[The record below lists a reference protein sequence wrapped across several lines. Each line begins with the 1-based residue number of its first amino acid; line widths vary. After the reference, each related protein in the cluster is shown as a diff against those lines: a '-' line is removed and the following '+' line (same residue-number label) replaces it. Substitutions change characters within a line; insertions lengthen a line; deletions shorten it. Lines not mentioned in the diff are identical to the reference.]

1 MKSVCIGDMKLEVPI
16 IQGGM
21 GVGISL
27 GNLAGHVAKN
37 GGMGVISTAHPGYR
51 AEDFEKNPVEVNKR
65 ELAKE
70 IQKAKEIA
78 KGKGMVAI
86 NAMVA
91 ITDYAQMVEVAIK
104 NKIDAIISGAG
115 LPMNLP
121 GFVKGTKVKIAPIV
135 SSGKAARL
143 ICKTWDRR
151 YHVAPDFVV
160 IEGSEA
166 GGHLGFHKEDVLN
179 KTTAKL
185 ADIFKEV
192 KETIQPFVEKY
203 QKEIPIFVAGGVY
216 DANDIKQFVDLG
228 VDGVQMATRF
238 ICTEECDADIKY
250 KEAFINAKKEDIEI
264 VKSPVGMPGR
274 AIMTKLTERLKNEE
288 RIPVKRCYNCLVPC
302 DVKTTPYCI
311 SSALIN
317 AAKGNLDEGLVF
329 SGSNG
334 YRNDKIV
341 TVKELMDELKEG
353 FK

>member
-51 AEDFEKNPVEVNKR
+51 AEDFEKNPTEFNKR

-192 KETIQPFVEKY
+192 KETLQPFVEKY

-216 DANDIKQFVDLG
+216 DADDIKQFMDLG
-228 VDGVQMATRF
+228 ADGVQMATRF

-274 AIMTKLTERLKNEE
+274 AIMTKLTERLKNDE

>member
-51 AEDFEKNPVEVNKR
+51 AEDFEKNPTEVNKR

-192 KETIQPFVEKY
+192 KETLQPFVEKY

-216 DANDIKQFVDLG
+216 DADDIKQFMDLG
-228 VDGVQMATRF
+228 ADGVQMATRF
-238 ICTEECDADIKY
+238 ICSEECDADIKY

-274 AIMTKLTERLKNEE
+274 AIMTELTERLKNDE

>member
-51 AEDFEKNPVEVNKR
+51 AEDFEKNPTEVNKR

-192 KETIQPFVEKY
+192 KETLQPFVEKY

-216 DANDIKQFVDLG
+216 DADDIKQFMDLG
-228 VDGVQMATRF
+228 ADGVQIATRF

-274 AIMTKLTERLKNEE
+274 AIMTKLTERLKNDE

>member
-51 AEDFEKNPVEVNKR
+51 AEDFEKNPTEVNKR

-192 KETIQPFVEKY
+192 KETLQPFVEKY

-216 DANDIKQFVDLG
+216 DADDIKQFMDLG
-228 VDGVQMATRF
+228 ADGVQMATRF
-238 ICTEECDADIKY
+238 ICSEECDADIKY

-274 AIMTKLTERLKNEE
+274 AIMTKLTERLKNDE

>member
-51 AEDFEKNPVEVNKR
+51 AEDFEKNPTEVNKR

-86 NAMVA
+86 NAMVV

-192 KETIQPFVEKY
+192 KETLQPFVEKY

-216 DANDIKQFVDLG
+216 DADDIKQFMDLQKRHYGRRVDILPTA
-228 VDGVQMATRF
+228 QLSYRF
-238 ICTEECDADIKY
+238 
-250 KEAFINAKKEDIEI
+250 F
-264 VKSPVGMPGR
+264 GR
-274 AIMTKLTERLKNEE
+274 
-288 RIPVKRCYNCLVPC
+288 
-302 DVKTTPYCI
+302 
-311 SSALIN
+311 
-317 AAKGNLDEGLVF
+317 
-329 SGSNG
+329 
-334 YRNDKIV
+334 
-341 TVKELMDELKEG
+341 
-353 FK
+353 

>member
-51 AEDFEKNPVEVNKR
+51 AEDFEKNPTEVNKR

-160 IEGSEA
+160 IEGSKA

-192 KETIQPFVEKY
+192 KETLQPFVEKY

-216 DANDIKQFVDLG
+216 DADDIKQFMDLG
-228 VDGVQMATRF
+228 ADGVQMATRF

-274 AIMTKLTERLKNEE
+274 AIMTKLTERLKNDE

>member
-51 AEDFEKNPVEVNKR
+51 AEDFEKNPTEVNKR

-192 KETIQPFVEKY
+192 KETLQPFVEKY
-203 QKEIPIFVAGGVY
+203 QKEIHIFVAGGVY
-216 DANDIKQFVDLG
+216 DADDIKQFMDLG
-228 VDGVQMATRF
+228 ADGVQMATRF
-238 ICTEECDADIKY
+238 ICSEECDADIKY

-274 AIMTKLTERLKNEE
+274 AIMTKLTERLKNDE

>member
-51 AEDFEKNPVEVNKR
+51 AEDFEKNPTEVNKR

-192 KETIQPFVEKY
+192 KETLQPFVEKY

-216 DANDIKQFVDLG
+216 DADDIKQFMDLG
-228 VDGVQMATRF
+228 ADGVQMATRF
-238 ICTEECDADIKY
+238 ICTEECDADIIY

-274 AIMTKLTERLKNEE
+274 AIMTKLTERLKNDE